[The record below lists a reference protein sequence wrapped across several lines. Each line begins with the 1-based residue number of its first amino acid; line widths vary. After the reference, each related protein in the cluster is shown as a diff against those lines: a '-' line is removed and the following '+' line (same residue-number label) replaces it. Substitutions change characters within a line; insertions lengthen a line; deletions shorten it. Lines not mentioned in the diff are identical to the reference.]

1 MTKKRDT
8 KSPASVLQRLRN
20 ACVEGQSV
28 QNAQAIF
35 ILERFLARVARSPY
49 QDRLVLKGGILLYL
63 MLGQWVRPTEDLDFL
78 AMRLPGDSMEQ
89 VLAEILGIDGEDG
102 LIFDAK
108 GMTWEDIREES
119 GYPCRRF
126 TIPYNF
132 GPKHTHFIKLDLS
145 FGDPVTP
152 GPQAIELTTIL
163 ADFTGG
169 TVMGYPVETL
179 LAEKIETLI
188 VRGLANTRSKDI
200 FDLWVLARTR
210 TDLQMDRVAAALA
223 ATAAYRSTLLDPQC
237 IALQPVFGLDARQQ
251 QLWSGYVQSR
261 NLVVPPFPEVMAC
274 VQAFILP
281 AVEYA
286 TTPGTRH
293 TRWDPTE
300 KEWRLI

>member
-1 MTKKRDT
+1 MTKNRDT

-20 ACVEGQSV
+20 ACVEGQSA

-35 ILERFLARVARSPY
+35 VLERFLARVARSPY

-78 AMRLPGDSMEQ
+78 AMRLPGDSMDQ
-89 VLAEILGIDGEDG
+89 VLAEILAIDGEDG
-102 LIFDAK
+102 LVFDATN
-108 GMTWEDIREES
+108 MTWEDIREES
-119 GYPCRRF
+119 EYPCRRF
-126 TIPYNF
+126 TIPYRF

-152 GPQAIELTTIL
+152 GPQAIELTPIL

-179 LAEKIETLI
+179 LAEKIETLV

-200 FDLWVLARTR
+200 FDLWIIARTR
-210 TDLQMDRVAAALA
+210 TDLQLDRVAEALA
-223 ATAAYRSTLLDPQC
+223 ATFAYRSTMPDPQC
-237 IALQPVFGLDARQQ
+237 IALQPAFALDARQQ

-261 NLVVPPFPEVMAC
+261 NLVVPAFPEVMAY
-274 VQAFILP
+274 VQAFVRP
-281 AVEYA
+281 VVERA
-286 TTPGTRH
+286 TSPSGRSAA
-293 TRWDPTE
+293 WDPSAI
-300 KEWRLI
+300 EWR

>member
-35 ILERFLARVARSPY
+35 VLERFLARVARSPY

-78 AMRLPGDSMEQ
+78 AMRLPGDSLEQ
-89 VLAEILGIDGEDG
+89 VLAEILSIDGEDG
-102 LIFDAK
+102 LTFDAK

-126 TIPYNF
+126 TIPYHF

-152 GPQAIELTTIL
+152 GPQAIELTPIL

-210 TDLQMDRVAAALA
+210 RDLQMDRVAAALL
-223 ATAAYRSTLLDPQC
+223 ATATYRSTPLDPQC
-237 IALQPVFGLDARQQ
+237 IALQPAFALDARQQ
-251 QLWSGYVQSR
+251 QLWSGYIRSR
-261 NLVVPPFPEVMAC
+261 ALLVPPFAEVMAR
-274 VQAFILP
+274 VQAFVRPI
-281 AVEYA
+281 VESTIA
-286 TTPGTRH
+286 STNAEAA
-293 TRWDPTE
+293 WDPATLQ
-300 KEWRLI
+300 WR

>member
-1 MTKKRDT
+1 VTKKRDT

-28 QNAQAIF
+28 QNAQALF
-35 ILERFLARVARSPY
+35 VLERFLARVARSPY

-78 AMRLPGDSMEQ
+78 AMRLPGDSMDQ
-89 VLAEILGIDGEDG
+89 VLSEILSIDGEDG
-102 LIFDAK
+102 LTFDAK

-126 TIPYNF
+126 TIPYRF

-152 GPQAIELTTIL
+152 GPQAIELTPIL
-163 ADFTGG
+163 TDFTGG

-237 IALQPVFGLDARQQ
+237 IALQPAFVKDARQQ

-261 NLVVPPFPEVMAC
+261 NLVVPPLPEVMAC
-274 VQAFILP
+274 VQAFVRPLLER
-281 AVEYA
+281 VVDA
-286 TTPGTRH
+286 TRVTT
-293 TRWDPTE
+293 TWDPAAL
-300 KEWRLI
+300 EWR